1 MVKIAQSPQPHI
13 ARKPLAKEQIA
24 DVYGD
29 KVSVYEFAE
38 DGSLHPQAGPN
49 APRPSSKLGR
59 IKEVFVPSNMP
70 NSVSKDYLAT
80 RGWQFARDVFSN
92 AAGSATA
99 AGVLSV
105 FGLNPNWALMQAPLN
120 MAKDRFCQ
128 VVGFGSSFAAP
139 LADRNPRAW
148 MMAGEA
154 LDHLGMVLESS
165 APLPGMFLP
174 AFFGGP
180 LVRILSGSMRGAAS
194 ANIEVRQAV
203 ADNLGEVRAKNG
215 NQAFVSSLVG
225 SVSGLAAAQYLSH
238 HIGPVAY
245 PLVTSIGAA
254 LSVACQA
261 MMVKNLQY
269 QPINEQALR
278 QIIAGT
284 DTTAAVPSPDPSVW
298 KPVARILEK
307 EKIELGQSIQGLTKD
322 QQRFQELKD
331 LYQGRNYLLEAQQGK
346 PYIVLRE
353 GATAE
358 DRFTAAAQAIRL
370 ENLAQ
375 SQEYQER
382 AQKEGPVA
390 ADRWLTETSLKKTP
404 SDPTGLLEQCKKAG
418 WSSDLIRMRDLGNRA
433 RWGDSGQ
440 MEVQYELDL
449 PKPE

>member
-1 MVKIAQSPQPHI
+1 
-13 ARKPLAKEQIA
+13 
-24 DVYGD
+24 
-29 KVSVYEFAE
+29 
-38 DGSLHPQAGPN
+38 
-49 APRPSSKLGR
+49 
-59 IKEVFVPSNMP
+59 
-70 NSVSKDYLAT
+70 
-80 RGWQFARDVFSN
+80 
-92 AAGSATA
+92 
-99 AGVLSV
+99 
-105 FGLNPNWALMQAPLN
+105 
-120 MAKDRFCQ
+120 
-128 VVGFGSSFAAP
+128 
-139 LADRNPRAW
+139 
-148 MMAGEA
+148 
-154 LDHLGMVLESS
+154 
-165 APLPGMFLP
+165 
-174 AFFGGP
+174 
-180 LVRILSGSMRGAAS
+180 
-194 ANIEVRQAV
+194 
-203 ADNLGEVRAKNG
+203 
-215 NQAFVSSLVG
+215 
-225 SVSGLAAAQYLSH
+225 
-238 HIGPVAY
+238 
-245 PLVTSIGAA
+245 